1 MEFNETQKYEN
12 YIMLMKSIEELKS
25 GRKHTDDWEQ
35 LHFNFFSKFRAM
47 YPDISRINPE
57 VEDDDF
63 RKTLHQ
69 CEQIARYLEM
79 YWENNGTIEYRS
91 YLNLLLRI
99 KDIFFSVVDED
110 ELAIIMSE
118 VHMME

>member
-1 MEFNETQKYEN
+1 
-12 YIMLMKSIEELKS
+12 
-25 GRKHTDDWEQ
+25 
-35 LHFNFFSKFRAM
+35 
-47 YPDISRINPE
+47 
-57 VEDDDF
+57 
-63 RKTLHQ
+63 
-69 CEQIARYLEM
+69 LEM

>member
-1 MEFNETQKYEN
+1 MKFTETQKYEN
-12 YIMLMKSIEELKS
+12 YIILMRSIEELRS

-35 LHFNFFSKFRAM
+35 DHFNFFSKIRTM
-47 YPDISRINPE
+47 YPDLSRLYPE

-63 RKTLHQ
+63 RKMLHE

-99 KDIFFSVVDED
+99 KDILFSVVDED